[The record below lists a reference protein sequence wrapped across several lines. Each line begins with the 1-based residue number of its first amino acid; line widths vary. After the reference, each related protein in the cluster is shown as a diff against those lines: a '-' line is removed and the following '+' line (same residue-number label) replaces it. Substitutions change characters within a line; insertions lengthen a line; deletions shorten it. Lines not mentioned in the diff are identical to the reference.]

1 MLNDMRKSITSP
13 FPQARLDSSKQSRYR
28 DLLWPPLRKGT
39 GGGEGG
45 VTVSGTYSR
54 GLFRES
60 GGVGIKIGTG
70 GHGDSVSWHA
80 FGVDPWPS
88 ALTR

>member
-1 MLNDMRKSITSP
+1 MICESPLPHPFRKLAWIRANS
-13 FPQARLDSSKQSRYR
+13 Q
-28 DLLWPPLRKGT
+28 GT
-39 GGGEGG
+39 GICYGHLFVKVLWGGGG

-60 GGVGIKIGTG
+60 GGVGIKMGTG
-70 GHGDSVSWHA
+70 GYGDSVSWHA

-88 ALTR
+88 ALR